1 MRRGEVWL
9 VNLDPTQGAEMR
21 KTRPAVIVS
30 SDLVGVL
37 PLRVIVPLTDWK
49 DRYGLA
55 PWMVRVKASPQN
67 GLEKDS
73 AADCFQMRSLSV
85 RRLVRKLGDLTEDE
99 MTQIQGGMAVVL
111 ELDLEG

>member
-55 PWMVRVKASPQN
+55 PWMVRVKAGPGN

>member
-9 VNLDPTQGAEMR
+9 VNLDPTLGAEMR

-30 SDLVGVL
+30 SDLVGIL

-49 DRYGLA
+49 DRYGVA
-55 PWMVRVKASPQN
+55 PWMVRINARPEN

-73 AADCFQMRSLSV
+73 AADCFQARSLSIS
-85 RRLVRKLGDLTEDE
+85 RLVRKLGSLTVDE
-99 MTQIQGGMAVVL
+99 MTQIQDGIAVVL
-111 ELDLEG
+111 ELER